1 MSDTVSSQRML
12 TVAAVALV
20 AVLITAAIR
29 FAPKESL
36 APKTVIAPIAEPST
50 FFSETDTDGDSVPD
64 WQEALMGTDP
74 EMFDEIALGNGTSGD
89 TLPTATDAVGERLI
103 QQYLF
108 LKESQSYTEERGER
122 LGASLAA
129 NVYVPTPFVPY
140 TQSELRTTEDQTKEA
155 VTAYRAS
162 LQDVLEPF
170 LTMQTPEV
178 VLYAQ
183 FVDSKDPHTLIPV
196 RERALVYKQVA
207 KHMMELTVPND
218 AAALHVET
226 ANALAFFGTVLEYL
240 VQYAQDPIA
249 SLSLLKT
256 YNEAERYVFTTFSAL
271 STYYNTHI

>member
-1 MSDTVSSQRML
+1 MPDTVSSQRML
-12 TVAAVALV
+12 IVAAVACV
-20 AVLITAAIR
+20 AVLITAAVR
-29 FAPKESL
+29 FAPKNPPVS
-36 APKTVIAPIAEPST
+36 TVIPTPIAEPSS

-64 WQEALMGTDP
+64 WQEALMGTNP
-74 EMFDEIALGNGTSGD
+74 NAYDERIVGSGTSGD

-108 LKESQSYTEERGER
+108 LKESQSYTDERGER
-122 LGASLAA
+122 LGTSLAE
-129 NVYVPTPFVPY
+129 NIYVPTPFVPY
-140 TQSELRTTEDQTKEA
+140 TQAELRTIGGQTKEDVA
-155 VTAYRAS
+155 AYRTS
-162 LQDVLEPF
+162 LQDVMEPF

-183 FVDSKDPHTLIPV
+183 FIDSKDPGALIPV
-196 RERALVYKQVA
+196 RERALIYKQVA
-207 KHMMELTVPND
+207 KHMMDMTVPSD
-218 AAALHVET
+218 AVTIHIET

-256 YNEAERYVFTTFSAL
+256 YNDAERYVFTTFSAL